1 MREILAI
8 PTKHYDKS
16 FKPYQKVSRQIQ
28 KEKNTT
34 FTDKVITVFLGSAGV
49 ILLCAFVDA
58 VMTRLESQ
66 EMVAQL
72 GNAMAK
78 MVWKGL
84 YQ

>member
-16 FKPYQKVSRQIQ
+16 FKPFQKVSRGIQ
-28 KEKNTT
+28 KEKNTAVA
-34 FTDKVITVFLGSAGV
+34 DKVITIFLSSAGV
-49 ILLCAFVDA
+49 ILLGAFVDA

-72 GNAMAK
+72 GYAMAK